1 LQKRLEFRVKL
12 NKMKKILSFLG
23 ISIQTGYSNL
33 KSLRWYLRDYN
44 KLKKQLFGRADFPF
58 SKPFPIL
65 HEKYDD
71 GGITNGHYFH
81 QDLLVAQKI
90 FINKPLK
97 HVDVGSRTDGFVA
110 HIAAFREIE
119 VFDIRTLNV
128 QIDNIKFVQAD
139 FMKQDTALGLYT
151 DSISCLHAIEH
162 FGLGRYNDTIDADG
176 HIRGL
181 NTIYHTLKQGG
192 KFYFSTPIGPQRIEF
207 NAHRV
212 FSIQYLLHLFKGK
225 YSIDSF
231 SFIDDSGDLYKDIEL
246 TKAMIES
253 NCGCT
258 YGCCVFELTKI

>member
-1 LQKRLEFRVKL
+1 
-12 NKMKKILSFLG
+12 
-23 ISIQTGYSNL
+23 
-33 KSLRWYLRDYN
+33 
-44 KLKKQLFGRADFPF
+44 
-58 SKPFPIL
+58 
-65 HEKYDD
+65 
-71 GGITNGHYFH
+71 
-81 QDLLVAQKI
+81 
-90 FINKPLK
+90 
-97 HVDVGSRTDGFVA
+97 
-110 HIAAFREIE
+110 
-119 VFDIRTLNV
+119 
-128 QIDNIKFVQAD
+128 
-139 FMKQDTALGLYT
+139 MKQDTALGLYT

-253 NCGCT
+253 NCDCT
-258 YGCCVFELTKI
+258 YGCCVLELTKI